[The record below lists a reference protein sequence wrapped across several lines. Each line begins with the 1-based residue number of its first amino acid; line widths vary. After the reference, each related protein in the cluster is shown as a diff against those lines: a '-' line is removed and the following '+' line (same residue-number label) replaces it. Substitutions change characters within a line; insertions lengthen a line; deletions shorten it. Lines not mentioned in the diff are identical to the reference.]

1 MRSILIGAAVAV
13 LALSVGPGCASAEG
27 DEDGDTADGE
37 NASTIGPIPSATG
50 PIRFTAACR
59 KGTSI
64 TIAAVGDVLLHS
76 PLQKQAYS
84 APDGHHSLWKAVEPL
99 IARADL
105 AYANLEGPCAH
116 GLSTSGATKDPGEHF
131 DNVVYTSYPQFN
143 YHDSLVGA
151 LEDSGFDVVSTA
163 NNHAM
168 DRRVLGAD
176 ETIDALR
183 SKSLP
188 FSGTRK
194 SSEPDA
200 PWFALTES
208 HGVRVAWLACSFST
222 NGIPDAKHQVL
233 HCYEDKAV
241 VLDTIKQLRARKD
254 VDVVLVTPHWGEEY
268 HHAPEKREQQLAHDL
283 IEAGALAVIGNH
295 PHVVQPMEKYV
306 ASDGRETFVLYSLGN
321 FVSGQ
326 SGVDTRSSMLLYL
339 GLTKGADGVVTVNGV
354 RHLPLYMDNAPFSVR
369 PADRGGAADS
379 LALTTRILGQWNR
392 IGSDERLV
400 TNPEC
405 P

>member
-1 MRSILIGAAVAV
+1 MRALFSCFALATAALL
-13 LALSVGPGCASAEG
+13 LAPGCSGSE
-27 DEDGDTADGE
+27 DEDAGAADGE
-37 NASTIGPIPSATG
+37 EGSTIGPIPTASG
-50 PIRFTAACR
+50 PIRFKDACR
-59 KGTSI
+59 AGTSI

-76 PLQKQAYS
+76 PLQKQEYA
-84 APDGHHSLWKAVEPL
+84 AQDGHHSLWKAVEPL
-99 IARADL
+99 IGRADL

-116 GLSTSGATKDPGEHF
+116 GVSTSGAATDPGERF

-143 YHDSLVGA
+143 YHPSLVGA
-151 LEDSGFDVVSTA
+151 LKESGFDIVSTA

-183 SKSLP
+183 SKDLP
-188 FSGTRK
+188 FSGTHK
-194 SSEPDA
+194 ASEASA
-200 PWFALTES
+200 PWFALTEAR
-208 HGVRVAWLACSFST
+208 GVRVAWLACSFST
-222 NGIPDAKHQVL
+222 NGIPDAQHQVL
-233 HCYEDKAV
+233 HCYEDKPIV
-241 VLDTIKQLRARKD
+241 IDTIKQVRARKD
-254 VDVVLVTPHWGEEY
+254 VDVVLTTPHWGNEY
-268 HHAPEKREQQLAHDL
+268 HHAPERREQDLAHEM

-295 PHVVQPMEKYV
+295 PHVVQPMEKFV
-306 ASDGRETFVLYSLGN
+306 ASDGREGFVLYSLGN

-326 SGVDTRSSMLLYL
+326 SGTDTRSSMVLYL
-339 GLTKGADGVVTVNGV
+339 GLTKGDDGAVTINGV
-354 RHLPLYMDNAPFSVR
+354 RHLPLFMENAPFTVR